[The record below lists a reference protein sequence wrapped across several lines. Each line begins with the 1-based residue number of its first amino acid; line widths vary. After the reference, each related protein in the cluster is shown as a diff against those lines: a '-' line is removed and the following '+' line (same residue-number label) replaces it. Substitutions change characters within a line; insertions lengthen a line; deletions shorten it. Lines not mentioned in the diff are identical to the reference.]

1 MDRRHPKQPM
11 TFRLPAGLS
20 AALRELPNQTAFVE
34 GALREALGRL
44 CPLCHGSGAAP
55 EVHLAVSNF
64 KRLAVGRLDRES
76 AAQLRALVRLGR
88 QLLATDL
95 KLEPTGGTDL
105 EFRLA
110 REDELLLTGRI
121 PRGSIGPRLTH

>member
-1 MDRRHPKQPM
+1 MARRRSKQPM
-11 TFRLPAGLS
+11 TFRVPADLS

-34 GALREALGRL
+34 AALREALGRL
-44 CPLCHGSGAAP
+44 CPLCHGSGATP

-64 KRLAVGRLDRES
+64 KRLAVGRLDRDS

-95 KLEPTGGTDL
+95 ELESAGGTDL
-105 EFRLA
+105 GFRLA

-121 PRGSIGPRLTH
+121 PRGSSGPRLTH

>member
-1 MDRRHPKQPM
+1 M
-11 TFRLPAGLS
+11 TFRVPTDLS

-34 GALREALGRL
+34 AALRQALGRS
-44 CPLCHGSGAAP
+44 CPLCQGSGAAP

-64 KRLAVGRLDRES
+64 KRLAVGRLDKDS
-76 AAQLRALVRLGR
+76 AAQLRALVRIGR

-95 KLEPTGGTDL
+95 ELEPVGGSDL

-121 PRGSIGPRLTH
+121 PRGASGPRLTH

>member
-1 MDRRHPKQPM
+1 M
-11 TFRLPAGLS
+11 TFRLPADLS
-20 AALRELPNQTAFVE
+20 AALRELPSQTAFVE
-34 GALREALGRL
+34 GALREALSRM

-64 KRLAVGRLDRES
+64 KKLAVGRLDRDS

-95 KLEPTGGTDL
+95 ELEPVGGADL

-121 PRGSIGPRLTH
+121 PRGSSGPRLSH